1 MRSNGLYS
9 AIPSS
14 GAHCQTT
21 IVQVMMSF
29 ITMTEPKRRRGAL
42 RAPDQLGKEN
52 PSSSRISV
60 YCQRHVPV
68 GRRCCS
74 GARGIYRTPTSWRSS
89 AAADRSA
96 DPVADA
102 HDIFISRVPARVGFL
117 AGLEAPPASAQGCSA
132 NFADRDLRSGGV
144 ELFLLPGDSEDER
157 GDRHHPAIHGT
168 DLGLAVRRL

>member
-1 MRSNGLYS
+1 
-9 AIPSS
+9 
-14 GAHCQTT
+14 
-21 IVQVMMSF
+21 MMSF

-60 YCQRHVPV
+60 YCQRDVPV

-117 AGLEAPPASAQGCSA
+117 VGLEGPPASAPGPPS
-132 NFADRDLRSGGV
+132 NFAVRGFGRHGV
-144 ELFLLPGDSEDER
+144 AL
-157 GDRHHPAIHGT
+157 
-168 DLGLAVRRL
+168 